1 MKLLGTVD
9 GAEFSFNLTE
19 ELERMSVLEVEPGV
33 YSVVHKGKS
42 QQVRI
47 HASGVE
53 IGGRTLAVEVRD
65 PRERTRK
72 GAGAS
77 AAGRQNILAPMPGKI
92 VRVLVSVGDLVE
104 AGQGLVVVE
113 AMKMQN
119 EMKSPKAG
127 TVVQV
132 NTVEGAT
139 VAVGETLLIIE

>member
-1 MKLLGTVD
+1 MKLLATVD
-9 GAEFSFNLTE
+9 GTEFSFDLTE

-33 YSVVHKGKS
+33 YSVIHEGKS
-42 QQVRI
+42 HQVRA
-47 HASGVE
+47 HAGGVE
-53 IGGRTLAVEVRD
+53 IDGRTITVEVRD

-104 AGQGLVVVE
+104 AGQGLIVVE

-127 TVVQV
+127 SVVQV

>member
-1 MKLLGTVD
+1 MKLLATVD
-9 GAEFSFNLTE
+9 GADLSFNLTE

-47 HASGVE
+47 HSSGVE
-53 IGGRTLAVEVRD
+53 IAGRTLTVEVRD

-104 AGQGLVVVE
+104 AGQGLIVVE

-127 TVVQV
+127 SVVQV